1 MRLKGAMTILNKRAE
16 FYGKSLDWL
25 INSMDRCFKETGYID
40 ESKSVVEAYD
50 VYKREG
56 LGLVWSG
63 FNGAGWCTKEQAKEE
78 YLVWRGD
85 GFQLSL
91 FDSLP
96 TYDQDSFGNYLLRS
110 A

>member
-1 MRLKGAMTILNKRAE
+1 MRLKGALTILNKRAE

-25 INSMDRCFKETGYID
+25 IDWID
-40 ESKSVVEAYD
+40 QGNCEPYKVIEAHD

-63 FNGAGWCTKEQAKEE
+63 LNGVEWCTKEQSVQE

-85 GFQLSL
+85 GFQLNL

-96 TYDQDSFGNYLLRS
+96 EYHQDSYGNYSLKKAKSSLF
-110 A
+110 